1 MKFAP
6 YILVLTLLFAVA
18 SAKAEP
24 VDLELILAVDVSR
37 SIDPTEAKLQRD
49 GYIAAL
55 RDPRVHAAIKSG
67 FNRRIAVLY
76 LEWAGYGNTK
86 VVVNWMPISNL
97 EDANRFIAQ
106 LSTIEPFSASRTSI
120 SGAIE
125 AAVPLFDNNGY
136 ESERR
141 VIDVSGDGPNNM
153 GPMAPVAR
161 DVALRKGITIN
172 GLAILDDQPS
182 FGGPPIANLDLYY
195 ESCVIG
201 GTGAFVIAAENFAS
215 FGEAILRK
223 LILEIA
229 SSQHPVKPQTKV
241 RTENNT
247 HRYLMAAN
255 RTTPA
260 CDVGE
265 NQWRRMIQ

>member
-1 MKFAP
+1 MKLAP
-6 YILVLTLLFAVA
+6 YLLVLALLCGAA
-18 SAKAEP
+18 AAKAEP

-37 SIDPTEAKLQRD
+37 SIDPAEAKLQRD

-86 VVVNWMPISNL
+86 VIVNWMPISNL
-97 EDANRFIAQ
+97 DDANKFIAQ

-161 DVALRKGITIN
+161 DAALKKGVTIN

-195 ESCVIG
+195 ENCVIG
-201 GTGAFVIAAENFAS
+201 GTGAFVIAAESFAS

-229 SSQHPVKPQTKV
+229 AAQDPVKPEGKAEP
-241 RTENNT
+241 ENT
-247 HRYLMAAN
+247 LLHLVAAN
-255 RTTPA
+255 RTAPA

>member
-1 MKFAP
+1 MKLASS
-6 YILVLTLLFAVA
+6 LLALTLIAA
-18 SAKAEP
+18 TSAKAEP

-37 SIDPTEAKLQRD
+37 SIDPAEAKLQRD

-86 VVVNWMPISNL
+86 IVVNWMPIANL

-106 LSTIEPFSASRTSI
+106 LTAIDPFSASRTSI

-141 VIDVSGDGPNNM
+141 VIDVSGRPATP

-161 DVALRKGITIN
+161 DAALKKGITIN

-182 FGGPPIANLDLYY
+182 FGGPPVANLDLYY

-201 GTGAFVIAAENFAS
+201 GTGAFVIAAESFAS

-229 SSQHPVKPQTKV
+229 EAQHPAKPPAKAQP
-241 RTENNT
+241 ENNPLR
-247 HRYLMAAN
+247 HLVAAN
-255 RTTPA
+255 RTAPA